1 MTLFGYRV
9 PMMASL
15 LVWACSWE
23 IVGRLDLIFLLPP
36 FSEVLAAA
44 VDLVQTPS
52 WQSAT
57 VTTLRAFV
65 IGMALSIVVGVP
77 LGILMGRV
85 KIADDLLGMWVNIFS
100 SAPLSALVPVLM
112 ILFGFGE
119 TTIIAAVF
127 LFAIWIIV
135 LDTRAGVRH
144 ISPSLIEMAR
154 SYGAIAPAL
163 YVKII
168 LWAAL
173 PEILAGIRLG
183 LIRGVKGVVIGQ
195 LLVAIV
201 GYGALFETFSRN
213 FRMAEFWALTIILF
227 AFATA
232 ARRADR
238 AGRSQSRILRRSKT
252 MTIQGAAAN
261 YVIEPTAI
269 PAIPV
274 AQSDAAVSGAPG
286 LLRRPQLCR
295 ARRRDGPRSR
305 TRSRRSSSR
314 RTPTTSIPAANF
326 PILRPPTTSITR
338 SRWSWR

>member
-1 MTLFGYRV
+1 MKIFGYRV

-15 LVWACSWE
+15 LVWCVIWE
-23 IVGRLDLIFLLPP
+23 IVGQLDLMLMVPP
-36 FSEVLAAA
+36 FSEVLATA
-44 VDLVQTPS
+44 VQLVQTPS

-57 VTTLRAFV
+57 VTTLRAFA
-65 IGMALSIVVGVP
+65 IGMALSILVGIP

-85 KIADDLLGMWVNIFS
+85 KLADELLGMWVSIFS

-119 TTIIAAVF
+119 RTIIAAVF

-144 ISPSLIEMAR
+144 MSPSLIEMAR
-154 SYGAIAPAL
+154 SYGATRRAM
-163 YVKII
+163 YFKII

-213 FRMAEFWALTIILF
+213 FRLAEFWALTIILF
-227 AFATA
+227 AFAIVVSELIERVEA
-232 ARRADR
+232 KVEFYAGAR
-238 AGRSQSRILRRSKT
+238 Q
-252 MTIQGAAAN
+252 
-261 YVIEPTAI
+261 
-269 PAIPV
+269 
-274 AQSDAAVSGAPG
+274 
-286 LLRRPQLCR
+286 
-295 ARRRDGPRSR
+295 
-305 TRSRRSSSR
+305 
-314 RTPTTSIPAANF
+314 
-326 PILRPPTTSITR
+326 
-338 SRWSWR
+338 